1 MDIHEVY
8 QKDSKFS
15 GSDTEYYIL
24 VGEGG
29 SASLSK
35 NRKYYIIT
43 CSAVAI
49 YDIDAGSIVKK
60 VRILTWPISCE
71 EYAEQEEQDE
81 YFERFQNGE
90 IYKVVGRLRYN
101 SAGEVAFLY
110 IKEVLEEQVSGTK
123 LDKKRETYM
132 APIHLEDEILGNL
145 VLEKSQGIFEG
156 ACEFAGRTITLY
168 IEVEWSRKATWKKP
182 LKVAGDLVEHI
193 TEKDK
198 EARDYIASDE
208 TLYHAALEC
217 LEENA
222 DTCEI
227 RFSTPGEFA
236 EALVNHM
243 KYLFVNQ
250 DGSYTI
256 GYEDG
261 YVFGGHEID
270 VDVDARGKMIGADM
284 R

>member
-43 CSAVAI
+43 CPAVAI

-132 APIHLEDEILGNL
+132 APIHLEDEIL
-145 VLEKSQGIFEG
+145 
-156 ACEFAGRTITLY
+156 
-168 IEVEWSRKATWKKP
+168 
-182 LKVAGDLVEHI
+182 
-193 TEKDK
+193 
-198 EARDYIASDE
+198 
-208 TLYHAALEC
+208 
-217 LEENA
+217 
-222 DTCEI
+222 
-227 RFSTPGEFA
+227 
-236 EALVNHM
+236 VNHM

-270 VDVDARGKMIGADM
+270 VDVDAKGKMIGADM